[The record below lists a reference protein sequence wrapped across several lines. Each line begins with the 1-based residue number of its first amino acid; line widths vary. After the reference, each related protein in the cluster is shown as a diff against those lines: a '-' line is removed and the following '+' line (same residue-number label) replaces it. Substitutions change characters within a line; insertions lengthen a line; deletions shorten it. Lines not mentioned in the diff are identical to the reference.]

1 MAPRATDGVRVKA
14 QLAKAR
20 ATLEMAGIPLP
31 WLDAEILVAH
41 VLQSSRERLHS
52 HPERELTIGQRARL
66 RRLTSRRVAR
76 VPVPYLVGEREFY
89 GYMFRV
95 TPAVLIPRPS
105 SELLVELAIDWLK
118 ANPRA
123 RRMIDLGTGSG
134 AVAISVA
141 RGVPQVRIEARDVSA
156 RALNVADQ
164 NIAHY
169 RLRRRITTVKG
180 DLLRGASPA
189 DLILAN
195 LPYIPEALRRIRPKE
210 LEYEPALALD
220 GGKDGLS
227 LIRVALAQAPAILK
241 PGGLVL
247 FECDPAQT
255 RRIVRLAQGHWP
267 MAQIGVHKDLAGL
280 DRVVRTQ
287 TGRRAGRPT
296 HRTSLRR
303 RSGFAP
309 APLSPSQPTPFTASV
324 PAPRTR
330 PRLLGSTPC
339 SAADT

>member
-1 MAPRATDGVRVKA
+1 MAPRATDASRVKA

-20 ATLEMAGIPLP
+20 ATLDTAGIPLP

-52 HPERELTIGQRARL
+52 HPERELTVGQRARL

-89 GYMFRV
+89 GYLFRV

-118 ANPRA
+118 AHPDA
-123 RRMIDLGTGSG
+123 RRVIDLGTGSG

-141 RGVPQVRIEARDVSA
+141 KAVRWVRIEARDVSA
-156 RALNVADQ
+156 RALRVADD
-164 NIAHY
+164 NIARHK
-169 RLRRRITTVKG
+169 LRRRIVTVKG
-180 DLLRGASPA
+180 NLLRGAAAA

-227 LIRVALAQAPAILK
+227 LIRTALAQAPTAVK
-241 PGGLVL
+241 TGGLVL
-247 FECDPAQT
+247 FEGDPAQT

-267 MAQIGVHKDLAGL
+267 AAQVSVPKDLAGQ
-280 DRVVRTQ
+280 DRVVRIQ
-287 TGRRAGRPT
+287 
-296 HRTSLRR
+296 S
-303 RSGFAP
+303 
-309 APLSPSQPTPFTASV
+309 
-324 PAPRTR
+324 
-330 PRLLGSTPC
+330 
-339 SAADT
+339 

>member
-1 MAPRATDGVRVKA
+1 MAPRATDGSRVKA
-14 QLAKAR
+14 QLAKTR
-20 ATLEMAGIPLP
+20 ATLATAGIPLP

-52 HPERELTIGQRARL
+52 HPDRELSVAQRARL
-66 RRLTSRRVAR
+66 RRLTSHRAAR

-89 GYMFRV
+89 GNMFRV

-118 ANPRA
+118 AHPQA
-123 RRMIDLGTGSG
+123 RRAIDLGTGSG

-141 RGVPQVRIEARDVSA
+141 KAVAHVRIEARDVSA
-156 RALNVADQ
+156 RALRVAGENVEA
-164 NIAHY
+164 Y

-180 DLLRGASPA
+180 DLLDGAAPA

-195 LPYIPEALRRIRPKE
+195 LPYIPEALRRVRPKE

-227 LIRVALAQAPAILK
+227 LIRAALAQAPAVVK

-255 RRIVRLAQGHWP
+255 RRIVRLAQGFWP
-267 MAQIGVHKDLAGL
+267 SAQVSVHKDLAGQ
-280 DRVVRTQ
+280 DRVVRIQ
-287 TGRRAGRPT
+287 T
-296 HRTSLRR
+296 
-303 RSGFAP
+303 
-309 APLSPSQPTPFTASV
+309 
-324 PAPRTR
+324 
-330 PRLLGSTPC
+330 
-339 SAADT
+339 

>member
-20 ATLEMAGIPLP
+20 ATLETAGIPLP

-52 HPERELTIGQRARL
+52 HPERALTVAQRAQL

-118 ANPRA
+118 AHPRA

-141 RGVPQVRIEARDVSA
+141 KAVPQVHIEARDVSA
-156 RALNVADQ
+156 RALKVADE

-180 DLLRGASPA
+180 DLLRRASPA

-227 LIRVALAQAPAILK
+227 LIRVALAQAPAVLK
-241 PGGLVL
+241 SGGLVL
-247 FECDPAQT
+247 FECDPAQI
-255 RRIVRLAQGHWP
+255 RRIVRLAQGQWP
-267 MAQIGVHKDLAGL
+267 AAQVTVHKDLAGQ
-280 DRVVRTQ
+280 DRVVRIQ
-287 TGRRAGRPT
+287 T
-296 HRTSLRR
+296 
-303 RSGFAP
+303 
-309 APLSPSQPTPFTASV
+309 
-324 PAPRTR
+324 
-330 PRLLGSTPC
+330 
-339 SAADT
+339 

>member
-1 MAPRATDGVRVKA
+1 MAPRATDGGRVKA
-14 QLAKAR
+14 QLAKTR
-20 ATLEMAGIPLP
+20 ATLATAEIPLP

-52 HPERELTIGQRARL
+52 HPERQLTVAQRARL
-66 RRLTSRRVAR
+66 RRLTSRRAAR

-105 SELLVELAIDWLK
+105 SELLVELAIEWLK
-118 ANPRA
+118 AHPQA
-123 RRMIDLGTGSG
+123 RRLIDLGTGSG

-141 RGVPQVRIEARDVSA
+141 KAVPHVRIEARDVSA
-156 RALNVADQ
+156 RALRVADE
-164 NIAHY
+164 NIARH

-180 DLLRGASPA
+180 DLLRGAAPA
-189 DLILAN
+189 DVILAN
-195 LPYIPEALRRIRPKE
+195 LPYIPEALGRIRPKE

-227 LIRVALAQAPAILK
+227 LIRTALAQAPAAVK

-255 RRIVRLAQGHWP
+255 RRLLRLAQGHWP
-267 MAQIGVHKDLAGL
+267 AAQVTVHKDLAGQ
-280 DRVVRTQ
+280 DRVVRI
-287 TGRRAGRPT
+287 
-296 HRTSLRR
+296 RT
-303 RSGFAP
+303 
-309 APLSPSQPTPFTASV
+309 
-324 PAPRTR
+324 
-330 PRLLGSTPC
+330 
-339 SAADT
+339 

>member
-1 MAPRATDGVRVKA
+1 MAPRATDGGRVKA
-14 QLAKAR
+14 QLAKTR
-20 ATLEMAGIPLP
+20 ATLATAGIPLP

-52 HPERELTIGQRARL
+52 HPDRQLTVAQRARL
-66 RRLTSRRVAR
+66 RRLTTRRAAR

-89 GYMFRV
+89 GHMFRV

-118 ANPRA
+118 TNPQA
-123 RRMIDLGTGSG
+123 RRVIDLGTGSG

-141 RGVPQVRIEARDVSA
+141 KAAPQVRIEARDVSA
-156 RALNVADQ
+156 RALRVAAENVAQ
-164 NIAHY
+164 Y

-180 DLLRGASPA
+180 DLLRGAAPA
-189 DLILAN
+189 DLIMAN

-227 LIRVALAQAPAILK
+227 LIRTALAQAPAAVNA
-241 PGGLVL
+241 GGLVL
-247 FECDPAQT
+247 FECDPAQV

-267 MAQIGVHKDLAGL
+267 SAQVSVHKDLAGL
-280 DRVVRTQ
+280 DRVVRIQ
-287 TGRRAGRPT
+287 T
-296 HRTSLRR
+296 
-303 RSGFAP
+303 
-309 APLSPSQPTPFTASV
+309 
-324 PAPRTR
+324 
-330 PRLLGSTPC
+330 
-339 SAADT
+339 

>member
-1 MAPRATDGVRVKA
+1 MAPRATDGARVKA

-20 ATLEMAGIPLP
+20 ATLETAGIPLP

-52 HPERELTIGQRARL
+52 HPERELTAAQRAQL

-89 GYMFRV
+89 GHMFRV

-118 ANPRA
+118 AHPRA

-141 RGVPQVRIEARDVSA
+141 KAVPQVHIEARDVSA
-156 RALNVADQ
+156 RALKVANE
-164 NIAHY
+164 NIAYY

-189 DLILAN
+189 ELILAN
-195 LPYIPEALRRIRPKE
+195 LPYIPEALRRSRPKE

-220 GGKDGLS
+220 GGKDGLD
-227 LIRVALAQAPAILK
+227 LIRTALAQAPAVVK

-267 MAQIGVHKDLAGL
+267 SAEVTVHKDLAGL
-280 DRVVRTQ
+280 DRVVRIQ
-287 TGRRAGRPT
+287 T
-296 HRTSLRR
+296 
-303 RSGFAP
+303 
-309 APLSPSQPTPFTASV
+309 
-324 PAPRTR
+324 
-330 PRLLGSTPC
+330 
-339 SAADT
+339 

>member
-20 ATLEMAGIPLP
+20 ATLETAGIPLP

-41 VLQSSRERLHS
+41 VLRSSRERLHS
-52 HPERELTIGQRARL
+52 HPERELTVAQRAQL

-105 SELLVELAIDWLK
+105 SELLVELAIDWLT
-118 ANPRA
+118 AHPEA

-141 RGVPQVRIEARDVSA
+141 KAVPQVQIEARDLSA
-156 RALNVADQ
+156 RALKVADE
-164 NIAHY
+164 NIARY
-169 RLRRRITTVKG
+169 RLRRRITTVKA
-180 DLLRGASPA
+180 DLLRRASPA

-227 LIRVALAQAPAILK
+227 LIRVALAQAPAVLK

-267 MAQIGVHKDLAGL
+267 TAQVTVHKDLAGQ
-280 DRVVRTQ
+280 DRVVRIQ
-287 TGRRAGRPT
+287 T
-296 HRTSLRR
+296 
-303 RSGFAP
+303 
-309 APLSPSQPTPFTASV
+309 
-324 PAPRTR
+324 
-330 PRLLGSTPC
+330 
-339 SAADT
+339 